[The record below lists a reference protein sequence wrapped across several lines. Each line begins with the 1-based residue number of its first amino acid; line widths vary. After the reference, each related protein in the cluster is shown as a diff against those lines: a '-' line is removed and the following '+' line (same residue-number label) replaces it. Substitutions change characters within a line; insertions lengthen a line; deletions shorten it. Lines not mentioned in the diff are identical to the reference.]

1 MNSDS
6 VSECGVMFLQRN
18 QILKLEQIRS
28 LLTDDVAQ
36 TILQRSINAAI
47 IIIIISMRQQVTL
60 TYFQGA
66 RHNHSSL
73 PQRPASDPRGDPSL
87 RSSDTPVGT
96 LKTREWKTGDH
107 EKYGGGKGGTGN
119 AGPNFHG

>member
-1 MNSDS
+1 
-6 VSECGVMFLQRN
+6 MFLQRN

-87 RSSDTPVGT
+87 RSSDTIT
-96 LKTREWKTGDH
+96 ENDCK
-107 EKYGGGKGGTGN
+107 
-119 AGPNFHG
+119 GPNFGSPRWGR